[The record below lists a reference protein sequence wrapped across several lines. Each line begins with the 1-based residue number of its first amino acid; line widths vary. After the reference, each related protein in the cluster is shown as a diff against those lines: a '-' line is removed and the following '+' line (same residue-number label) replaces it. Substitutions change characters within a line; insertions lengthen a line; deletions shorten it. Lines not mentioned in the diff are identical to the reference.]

1 MIRLVE
7 VRESSRGQVA
17 QTEGTG
23 QRFTLSEIYINP
35 SHVVCIR
42 EDSSTV
48 RFLNEGLLP
57 DGLDDRQRFTR
68 LHLNRG
74 QGGLEL
80 IVVGSPDSIGEKLNI
95 KTPSSLLKG

>member
-17 QTEGTG
+17 QTEGRG

-35 SHVVCIR
+35 THVVCIR
-42 EDSSTV
+42 EDASAI

-57 DGLDDRQRFTR
+57 EGLDDRQRFTR

-80 IVVGSPDSIGEKLNI
+80 IVVGSPDTIGEKLNL
-95 KTPSSLLKG
+95 KTPSNLLKG

>member
-7 VRESSRGQVA
+7 IRESSRGKVA
-17 QTEGTG
+17 QSEGRD

-42 EDSSTV
+42 EDASTV
-48 RFLNEGLLP
+48 QFLNEGLLP
-57 DGLDDRQRFTR
+57 DGLAARQRFTR

-80 IVVGSPDSIGEKLNI
+80 IVVGSPDTIGEKLNLSA
-95 KTPSSLLKG
+95 PSKLLKG